1 MTDSPNE
8 KKFMREKIVKPHL
21 SRRKIAVRILCC
33 FVVAVLF
40 GAVAAVSFVIS
51 LPIAEKHFGSEP
63 ETTAIPITIDRDD
76 EPGNTHEAQEKPE
89 TQETV
94 PETTPAETQ
103 AEESALELEEIIR
116 MELEKVPW
124 TVEKVE
130 EYNRVLQDIAAEAD
144 DSIVTV
150 ASVKNETDWFD
161 NPVENT
167 GQYAGIVTAVNKNEV
182 VILTAAKAV
191 ENADSLRILFNNGT
205 MVSGSLKQKD
215 SLTGLAAVS
224 VAFSALDAEL
234 KEEIKPISLGNSY
247 TVHTGEMMMPW
258 AVRPERFIP
267 SSGAL
272 YLMWPEM
279 CREQTARPGYYL

>member
-76 EPGNTHEAQEKPE
+76 EPGNTHEAQKETE
-89 TQETV
+89 TQESV

-116 MELEKVPW
+116 MEVEKLPW

-130 EYNRVLQDIAAEAD
+130 D
-144 DSIVTV
+144 T
-150 ASVKNETDWFD
+150 
-161 NPVENT
+161 T
-167 GQYAGIVTAVNKNEV
+167 GYF
-182 VILTAAKAV
+182 
-191 ENADSLRILFNNGT
+191 RILPQKQMT
-205 MVSGSLKQKD
+205 VS
-215 SLTGLAAVS
+215 
-224 VAFSALDAEL
+224 
-234 KEEIKPISLGNSY
+234 
-247 TVHTGEMMMPW
+247 
-258 AVRPERFIP
+258 
-267 SSGAL
+267 
-272 YLMWPEM
+272 
-279 CREQTARPGYYL
+279 